1 MMRALDRGVVD
12 AVWETIEPMI
22 LCRSMIIR

>member
-12 AVWETIEPMI
+12 AVWETIEPTI